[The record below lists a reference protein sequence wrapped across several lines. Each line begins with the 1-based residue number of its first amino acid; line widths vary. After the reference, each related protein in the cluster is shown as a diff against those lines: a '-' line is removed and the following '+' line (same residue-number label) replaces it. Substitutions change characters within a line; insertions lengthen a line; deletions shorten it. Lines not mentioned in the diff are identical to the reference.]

1 MIESR
6 IVPAL
11 VGVADQPGGIRYQ
24 DEALGIVENLA
35 GEITLAV
42 QFRLVGAQA
51 GDVEHE
57 AANLEKVS
65 HLVVQSEGID
75 QNVDRGAIFTQE
87 GGLEV
92 SQGAVFLH
100 QLAMV
105 EALLRR
111 NVQLCR
117 DVNLKQFLT
126 AAVAEHAHHGVVDFD
141 KASGRSTE
149 EESFLDVVEEFAI
162 SPLGFAPVGNIFQ
175 NMDRLQ
181 PFSRR
186 SMHP

>member
-1 MIESR
+1 M
-6 IVPAL
+6 L
-11 VGVADQPGGIRYQ
+11 VTRFVAPPVCIADQAGSIGDQ
-24 DEALGIVENLA
+24 DEALGVAENLA
-35 GEITLAV
+35 GEIALAV

-111 NVQLCR
+111 NVKLCR

-126 AAVAEHAHHGVVDFD
+126 AAVAEFLQLIAELQTNSDLSAHPEIYRRH
-141 KASGRSTE
+141 RSE
-149 EESFLDVVEEFAI
+149 IV
-162 SPLGFAPVGNIFQ
+162 
-175 NMDRLQ
+175 
-181 PFSRR
+181 
-186 SMHP
+186 